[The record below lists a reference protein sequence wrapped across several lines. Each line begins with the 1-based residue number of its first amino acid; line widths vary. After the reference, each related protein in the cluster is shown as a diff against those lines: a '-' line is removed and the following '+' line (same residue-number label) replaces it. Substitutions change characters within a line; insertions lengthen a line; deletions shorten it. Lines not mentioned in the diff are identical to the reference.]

1 VHLVSF
7 LWNDEKIQVLKHFAD
22 VFFFCVHITQEL
34 CSVARRCP
42 LRSIVERNK
51 KWFFILLQFQK
62 TDAPHFVAKEV
73 NQPVEKSLK
82 TPNVEKLIKKT
93 TYIHCF

>member
-1 VHLVSF
+1 
-7 LWNDEKIQVLKHFAD
+7 
-22 VFFFCVHITQEL
+22 
-34 CSVARRCP
+34 

-82 TPNVEKLIKKT
+82 TPNVEKLIKKNHLHKLLLKKT
-93 TYIHCF
+93 IEKSGF